1 MRRPDNALL
10 AFMGAAVDH
19 EMQSVTPPTGDV
31 QPAQQPS
38 QMDAGKLAQD
48 VLALAVPQL
57 CATIQ
62 RHFDE
67 RFDALATRLQAQRGD
82 NIVNLNVRSPKRP
95 LDQTASGPPLA
106 IAANDGGRPLPVAK
120 FLDEK
125 GRQDHSWTSVR
136 KSYMQNFTN
145 VAMALHKKR
154 LADAG
159 LRPQYVWQN
168 QRRQVYYGESHRDT
182 LEEASGLTS
191 AHREELVAFH
201 NGVPQRRP
209 VSAAPSVIEL
219 LRCGA

>member
-1 MRRPDNALL
+1 M
-10 AFMGAAVDH
+10 
-19 EMQSVTPPTGDV
+19 
-31 QPAQQPS
+31 
-38 QMDAGKLAQD
+38 
-48 VLALAVPQL
+48 
-57 CATIQ
+57 
-62 RHFDE
+62 
-67 RFDALATRLQAQRGD
+67 
-82 NIVNLNVRSPKRP
+82 
-95 LDQTASGPPLA
+95 
-106 IAANDGGRPLPVAK
+106 AK

-182 LEEASGLTS
+182 LEEAWGLTS
-191 AHREELVAFH
+191 AHREELVALH